1 MIIFNELG
9 FRRNKLCIQ
18 SRKENCYKLDISRCK
33 QTHCQ
38 EYTITITSFVLPSA
52 ITASRFSVSWHSKR
66 AASYTGPAST
76 RSTRSRRAHRTDD
89 ASSTTSRVQLIIP
102 MWIGTRTLFFLLFP
116 RLYSEHA
123 VSQTASW
130 LAYAT
135 RANARS
141 LSVDWERQSSQPIYN
156 ELSLSFGS
164 FKAGT

>member
-18 SRKENCYKLDISRCK
+18 SRKENCYKLDISQCK

-102 MWIGTRTLFFLLFP
+102 MDWHTHSLFLTIPATILWTRRFTNCELARVRDASKRALAFRGLRAPKLAADLQRTFPFFRLL
-116 RLYSEHA
+116 
-123 VSQTASW
+123 
-130 LAYAT
+130 
-135 RANARS
+135 
-141 LSVDWERQSSQPIYN
+141 
-156 ELSLSFGS
+156 
-164 FKAGT
+164 